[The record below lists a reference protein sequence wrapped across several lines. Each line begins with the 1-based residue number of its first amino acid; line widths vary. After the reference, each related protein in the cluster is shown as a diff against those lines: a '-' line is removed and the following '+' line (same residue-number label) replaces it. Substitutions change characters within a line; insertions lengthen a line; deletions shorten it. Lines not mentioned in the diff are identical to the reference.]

1 MSKNNIIFLIFCI
14 IILLI
19 SGCFFYL
26 SRTNNSYYAVYLKTG
41 DLYFGHFS
49 IFPSLILTDVYYIQK
64 NTTDNTLGLEK
75 FTNSIFDPENK
86 INISRD
92 NIVWTTKLRED
103 SQVVKAI
110 KQGVTTT
117 TDQTQIKTT
126 ESK

>member
-1 MSKNNIIFLIFCI
+1 M
-14 IILLI
+14 
-19 SGCFFYL
+19 
-26 SRTNNSYYAVYLKTG
+26 
-41 DLYFGHFS
+41 
-49 IFPSLILTDVYYIQK
+49 FPSLILTDVYYIQK

-75 FTNSIFDPENK
+75 FTDSIFNPENN
-86 INISRD
+86 ININRD

-117 TDQTQIKTT
+117 TDQTQTQIKTT